1 MSNKEE
7 KQPYLLQDEEHL
19 GEYEEI
25 KSKVFKLDNPKEAG
39 EFEDELE
46 RKPEKVEVDPKNNTA
61 TVTEDDL
68 TEDEVNEYKETEGF
82 HFDKLQIKGQDEKKF
97 LEFLQAVADGK
108 VDVGSVS
115 LGAKGDLTIQKAHYD
130 PSLNNKGGKIITA
143 ESFLKMVNNFNRIDL
158 SESEIITIL
167 EETQNPKMTKAELI
181 ETIENNLISE
191 ARMNQN
197 VERSFND
204 GNHDYSEIINTD
216 LAKNL
221 ANQSFQEIVQN
232 IRQKTGNENVSMNDV
247 QQLMGNS
254 LMRAAKKEYEYGIDR
269 LERKAVDM
277 IKKQFKIPNNAVDFE
292 ATITGINPMQLGMP
306 SDISPEQ
313 AEQVSRQAGMKVGKI
328 NREGLKMVRGNK
340 EIPQGKT
347 EGEMKPKVKRRR
359 LVNAMMHGAARKSQN
374 LHHMDDELR
383 QEAPQLGRDYANVMA
398 ANDASYWMM
407 DDETIRQQG
416 EQGIHAGN
424 VRIKLSDQ
432 EGGKPKII
440 AQGMIF
446 PILLHELSKGVV
458 ELMSLWSL
466 PQDRDVRQYVLDK
479 TDNLESETN
488 DIRLGPIIWSK
499 FVEQIPV
506 DNQEVISLT
515 WNMLQ
520 ELSDHDFN
528 SIVDGLLEDSTN
540 AQTKVRRMAED
551 ALEELQQEASDD
563 EFGRYDDSPEK
574 EEEPTMG
581 NDEEEDDV
589 LTPPEGGVDIT
600 PNPIDDEPTEIDYE
614 SMSTRDLTSALDDAL
629 DAGDMD
635 LVRHIG
641 GILNSK

>member
-1 MSNKEE
+1 MSNKEEKTE
-7 KQPYLLQDEEHL
+7 KQPYLLQDEEHV
-19 GEYEEI
+19 GEATKKTYVTYE
-25 KSKVFKLDNPKEAG
+25 LDNDKDSK
-39 EFEDELE
+39 EFEEE
-46 RKPEKVEVDPKNNTA
+46 MMKKKPEQLEVDPDENTA
-61 TVTEDDL
+61 TIK
-68 TEDEVNEYKETEGF
+68 EVETGKSW
-82 HFDKLQIKGQDEKKF
+82 HFNKLKITGPDEKDF

-108 VDVGSVS
+108 FDIKSAAI
-115 LGAKGDLTIQKAHYD
+115 GAKGDLTVQEENYD
-130 PSLNNKGGKIITA
+130 PSLNNKGGKVITA

-181 ETIENNLISE
+181 ETIGNNLISE

-221 ANQSFQEIVQN
+221 ADQSFQEIVQN

-254 LMRAAKKEYEYGIDR
+254 LMRAAKKEYEYGIGR
-269 LERKAVDM
+269 LETKAEKM
-277 IKKQFKIPNNAVDFE
+277 IRKQFQMPKNAVDLE
-292 ATITGINPMQLGMP
+292 VEITGINPAQLGMD
-306 SDISPEQ
+306 SDMSPEQ
-313 AEQVSRQAGMKVGKI
+313 MEQLSRQLGMKIGII

-340 EIPQGKT
+340 EVPQGRT
-347 EGEMKPKVKRRR
+347 EAEMKPKIKRRR
-359 LVNAMMHGAARKSQN
+359 IVNAMMHGAARKSQN

-383 QEAPQLGRDYANVMA
+383 QETPQLGRDYANVMA

-407 DDETIRQQG
+407 DNETIKQQG

-432 EGGKPKII
+432 KGGRPKII

-466 PQDRDVRQYVLDK
+466 PKDRDVRQYVLDK

-506 DNQEVISLT
+506 DNQEVVSLT
-515 WNMLQ
+515 WNYLQ
-520 ELSDHDFN
+520 ELSDHEFN
-528 SIVDGLLEDSTN
+528 NIIDGLLEGNTS
-540 AQTKVRRMAED
+540 AQTKVKRMAEE

-574 EEEPTMG
+574 EEEPTMD
-581 NDEEEDDV
+581 NDEEEDDDV

-600 PNPIDDEPTEIDYE
+600 PNPMDNEPTEVDYE
-614 SMSTRDLTSALDDAL
+614 SMSKRDLLSAIDDAL
-629 DAGDMD
+629 DAGDEE

>member
-1 MSNKEE
+1 MSNKEEKTE
-7 KQPYLLQDEEHL
+7 KQPYLLQDEEHV
-19 GEYEEI
+19 GEATKDTYVTYDLEDDKDSE
-25 KSKVFKLDNPKEAG
+25 
-39 EFEDELE
+39 EFEKEMMKKKPEELE
-46 RKPEKVEVDPKNNTA
+46 VNPDENTA
-61 TVTEDDL
+61 TIK
-68 TEDEVNEYKETEGF
+68 EVEKTQVLKYDIKKSGDVKALQQML
-82 HFDKLQIKGQDEKKF
+82 DKGVESEKITIGT
-97 LEFLQAVADGK
+97 DG
-108 VDVGSVS
+108 
-115 LGAKGDLTIQKAHYD
+115 TISISESKKD
-130 PSLNNKGGKIITA
+130 SNKIITA

-191 ARMNQN
+191 TRMNQN

-204 GNHDYSEIINTD
+204 GSHDYSEIINTD

-221 ANQSFQEIVQN
+221 ADQSFQEIAQN
-232 IRQKTGNENVSMNDV
+232 IRQKTGNQNVSMNDV

-254 LMRAAKKEYEYGIDR
+254 LMRAAKKEYEYGTDR
-269 LERKAVDM
+269 LERKAVEM
-277 IKKQFKIPNNAVDFE
+277 IKKQFNIPNNAVDFE
-292 ATITGINPMQLGMP
+292 ATITGINPMQLGL
-306 SDISPEQ
+306 SGDLSPEQ
-313 AEQVSRQAGMKVGKI
+313 AEQISRQAGMKVGKI
-328 NREGLKMVRGNK
+328 NREGLKMVRGSK

-528 SIVDGLLEDSTN
+528 SIVDGLLEGSTN
-540 AQTKVRRMAED
+540 AQTKVKRMAED

-563 EFGRYDDSPEK
+563 EFGSYEDSPEK
-574 EEEPTMG
+574 EEEPIMG
-581 NDEEEDDV
+581 NDDEDDDV
-589 LTPPEGGVDIT
+589 LTPPEEGNVDVT
-600 PNPIDDEPTEIDYE
+600 PSPLGDEPTEIDYE
-614 SMSTRDLTSALDDAL
+614 SMSTRELTSALDDAL

>member
-1 MSNKEE
+1 MSNKEEKTE
-7 KQPYLLQDEEHL
+7 KQPYLLQDEEHV
-19 GEYEEI
+19 GEATKKTYVTYE
-25 KSKVFKLDNPKEAG
+25 LDNDKDSK
-39 EFEDELE
+39 EFEEE
-46 RKPEKVEVDPKNNTA
+46 MMKKKPEQLEVDPDENTA
-61 TVTEDDL
+61 TIK
-68 TEDEVNEYKETEGF
+68 EVETGKSW
-82 HFDKLQIKGQDEKKF
+82 HFNKLKITGPDEKDF

-108 VDVGSVS
+108 FDIKSAAI
-115 LGAKGDLTIQKAHYD
+115 GAKGDLTVQEENYD
-130 PSLNNKGGKIITA
+130 PSLNNKGGKVITA

-181 ETIENNLISE
+181 ETIGNNLISE

-221 ANQSFQEIVQN
+221 ADQSFQEIVQN

-254 LMRAAKKEYEYGIDR
+254 LMRAAKKEYEYGIGR
-269 LERKAVDM
+269 LETKAEEM
-277 IKKQFKIPNNAVDFE
+277 IRKQFKMPKNAVDLE
-292 ATITGINPMQLGMP
+292 VEITGINPAQLGMD
-306 SDISPEQ
+306 SDMSPEQ
-313 AEQVSRQAGMKVGKI
+313 MEQLSRQLGMKIGII

-340 EIPQGKT
+340 EVPQGRT
-347 EGEMKPKVKRRR
+347 EGEMKPKIKRRR
-359 LVNAMMHGAARKSQN
+359 IVNAMMHGAARKSQN

-383 QEAPQLGRDYANVMA
+383 QETPQLGRDYANVMA

-407 DDETIRQQG
+407 DNETIKQQG

-432 EGGKPKII
+432 KGGRPKII

-466 PQDRDVRQYVLDK
+466 PKDRDVRQYVLDK

-506 DNQEVISLT
+506 DNQEVVSLT
-515 WNMLQ
+515 WNYLQ
-520 ELSDHDFN
+520 ELSDHEFN
-528 SIVDGLLEDSTN
+528 NIIDGLLEGNTS
-540 AQTKVRRMAED
+540 AQTKVKRMAEE

-574 EEEPTMG
+574 EEEPTMD
-581 NDEEEDDV
+581 NDEEEDDDV

-600 PNPIDDEPTEIDYE
+600 PNPMDNEPTEVDYE
-614 SMSTRDLTSALDDAL
+614 SMSKRDLLSAIDDAL
-629 DAGDMD
+629 DAGDEE